1 MFSTDSMPLPPSPRV
16 LVIGAGIGGLTA
28 AALLAQQGMSVQ
40 LLERAA
46 APGGKMRQ
54 VAAGAQWLDGGPTVL
69 TMRWVFDEL
78 FERLGL
84 GLDDHV
90 QLRRC
95 EVLARHS
102 WGHHAPFDLLADFD
116 ASMEAIAAFSSGD
129 EALRYRAFCRRAA
142 DIYKTLETPFLR
154 SARPT
159 PWSLM
164 ARVGWRGLPG
174 LARIG
179 PFNTMWGELGRYF
192 HDPRL
197 RQLFGRYATY
207 CGSSPF
213 DAPATLMLVAHVERD
228 GVWQVEGGMVRLA
241 QALAAA
247 AAQQGARLRY
257 GQHVTR
263 VLLKNGR
270 VSGVETALG
279 EQIDADVVLFNGD
292 VAALRHGAMGTE
304 VQQAL
309 GGRPPDEKSRA
320 GRSLSALTWHCQAE
334 ASGFALSHHN
344 VFFSDPGNEGY
355 RREFDAI
362 EAGRL
367 PADPTVYVCAQ
378 DRSASLAAGYKKT
391 ATERL
396 MCLVNAPAQ
405 ADDAPLNSKEIDS
418 CQTQMFAQLA
428 RSGLTLR
435 VLTPSL
441 TRTTP
446 QDFAALFPATGGALY
461 GAAARGWQSSF
472 QRPGSSTRLRGLYL
486 AGGSVHP
493 GPGVPMAALSGQLA
507 AAQIGLALRSTHRS
521 VPVAMPGGMSMR

>member
-1 MFSTDSMPLPPSPRV
+1 MSTTSPPRV

-28 AALLAQQGMSVQ
+28 AALLAQHGMSVQ
-40 LLERAA
+40 VLERAA

-54 VAAGAQWLDGGPTVL
+54 VLAGAKELDGGPTVL

-84 GLDDHV
+84 GLDD
-90 QLRRC
+90 QLTLKRC

-102 WGHHAPFDLLADFD
+102 WGRHEPLDLRSDLE
-116 ASMEAIAAFSSGD
+116 ASVAAIAAFSSGD
-129 EALRYRAFCRRAA
+129 EALRYRAFCHRAA

-154 SARPT
+154 STRPT
-159 PWSLM
+159 PWSLV

-174 LARIG
+174 LARIA
-179 PFNTMWGELGRYF
+179 PFSTMWGELGRYF

-228 GVWQVEGGMVRLA
+228 AVWQIEGGMYRLA

-247 AAQQGARLRY
+247 AAQQGARLSY

-263 VLLKNGR
+263 VVLHDGR
-270 VSGVETALG
+270 VCGIETADGLR
-279 EQIDADVVLFNGD
+279 IDADVVLFNGD
-292 VAALRHGAMGTE
+292 VAALRHGALGAAL
-304 VQQAL
+304 QQAL
-309 GGRPPDEKSRA
+309 GGPPSEQKMRT
-320 GRSLSALTWHCQAE
+320 GRSLSAVTWHCEAE
-334 ASGFALSHHN
+334 ASGFDLSHHN
-344 VFFSDPGNEGY
+344 VFFSDPGNNGY
-355 RREFDAI
+355 RREFEAI
-362 EAGRL
+362 AAGHL
-367 PADPTVYVCAQ
+367 PAQPTVYVCAQ
-378 DRSASLAAGYKKT
+378 DRLASLAGGRHRT
-391 ATERL
+391 EPERL
-396 MCLVNAPAQ
+396 MCLVNAPAR
-405 ADDAPLNSKEIDS
+405 ADDAPLHPEEIDS

-428 RSGLTLR
+428 RSGLKLR
-435 VLTPSL
+435 VLPQSL

-446 QDFAALFPATGGALY
+446 QDFAGLFPATGGALY
-461 GAAARGWQSSF
+461 GAAARGWLSSF
-472 QRPGSSTRLRGLYL
+472 QRPGSSTQVPGLYL

-507 AAQIGLALRSTHRS
+507 AAQIGLALRSTRRS
-521 VPVAMPGGMSMR
+521 GPVATSGGMSMR